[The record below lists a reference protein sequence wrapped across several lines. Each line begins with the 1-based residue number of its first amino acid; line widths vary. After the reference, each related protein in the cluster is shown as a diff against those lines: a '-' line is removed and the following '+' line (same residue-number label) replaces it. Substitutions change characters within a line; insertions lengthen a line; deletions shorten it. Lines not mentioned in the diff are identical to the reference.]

1 MGLDLR
7 YPIGLM
13 FGIYGLLLTGYGLAV
28 PQARAPLTTVNV
40 NCYAGAV
47 MLLFGVVMLG
57 LAQRAKR

>member
-13 FGIYGLLLTGYGLAV
+13 FGIYGLLLTGYGLAF
-28 PQARAPLTTVNV
+28 PEARAPLTAVNV
-40 NCYAGAV
+40 NLYAGVV